1 MAAPLEPTGLLM
13 PKATAVWFIDNTA
26 LTFQQI
32 GDFTGMHE
40 VEVQALADGDVGR
53 GIVGRD
59 PVLNSEVEKE
69 EIEKAEKDPNYRM
82 KHKKRTDLPGLKTRS
97 KGPKYTPVSK
107 RGDKPDA
114 IAWILKN
121 QPDVKDSQIV
131 KLIGTTKPTIDNIRN
146 RTHANISNIRPRH
159 PADLGL
165 CSYQELDTV
174 VRKALKAAGKDP
186 DQVKAEEEAKR
197 AEEQAAAAEDED
209 GDQQAEKGDFAGF
222 DFSNFMKTGN

>member
-1 MAAPLEPTGLLM
+1 MAAPQEPSGLLM
-13 PKATAVWFIDNTA
+13 PKATAIWFIDNTV

-32 GDFTGMHE
+32 GDFTAMHE

-59 PVLNSEVEKE
+59 PVMNSEVEKE
-69 EIEKAEKDPNYRM
+69 EIEKAENDPNYRM
-82 KHKKRTDLPGLKTRS
+82 KHKRRTDLPGLKTRS

-107 RGDKPDA
+107 RGDKPDG

-146 RTHANISNIRPRH
+146 RTHANIANIRPRH

-165 CSYQELDTV
+165 CSYQELEV
-174 VRKALKAAGKDP
+174 VIRKALKAAGKDP
-186 DQVKAEEEAKR
+186 DQVKAEEEAKL
-197 AEEQAAAAEDED
+197 AAEAAEREEADD
-209 GDQQAEKGDFAGF
+209 SDQQGGKGDFAGF
-222 DFSNFMKTGN
+222 DFSNFIKTGN

>member
-1 MAAPLEPTGLLM
+1 MAASLEPTGLLM
-13 PKATAVWFIDNTA
+13 PKATAVWFIDNTV
-26 LTFQQI
+26 LTFKQI
-32 GDFTGMHE
+32 GEFTELHE

-69 EIEKAEKDPNYRM
+69 EIEKAENDPTYAM
-82 KHKKRTDLPGLKTRS
+82 KHKKRKDLPGLKVRS

-107 RGDKPDA
+107 RGDKPDG

-131 KLIGTTKPTIDNIRN
+131 KLIGTTKPTIENIRN

-165 CSYQELDTV
+165 CSYQELDAV

-186 DQVKAEEEAKR
+186 DQVKAEQEAK
-197 AEEQAAAAEDED
+197 AEEERKAAEEESQ
-209 GDQQAEKGDFAGF
+209 GDQQAGSGDFAGF